1 MHSCLSCQRQPDGSS
16 MAAEISQKICLNW
29 EIIKC
34 HCSSFWIFELVMP
47 LSILLPFPV
56 FDKVEEI
63 MEFLH
68 KNQACEIY
76 VSIYL
81 SDSVILIEK
90 LSLILIRNRVK
101 DTLTQF
107 LPSLG
112 RISPYMSI
120 TWQQPVGI
128 GLTIGTSKI
137 EWTSIQ
143 KVMRVPQGSQSKQ
156 VQISFSCPT
165 NLMILSSPL
174 AHEVH

>member
-1 MHSCLSCQRQPDGSS
+1 MLSYWMYVCKMHSCLSCQRQPDGSS

-63 MEFLH
+63 MEFMQR
-68 KNQACEIY
+68 NQACEIY

-101 DTLTQF
+101 VHLNPIPTST
-107 LPSLG
+107 G
-112 RISPYMSI
+112 RNQPIYEWHQP
-120 TWQQPVGI
+120 PVGI

-137 EWTSIQ
+137 ELTSIQ
-143 KVMRVPQGSQSKQ
+143 KVMRVPRGPQSKQ
-156 VQISFSCPT
+156 VQIS
-165 NLMILSSPL
+165 L
-174 AHEVH
+174 A